1 MLIVK
6 KVIYISLIF
15 ILPCI
20 AMAQDDVKLDKKDNK
35 KGGEKSGRLDN
46 PAIRKSRKDM
56 DKQSAKMDKKK
67 YRSRVK
73 HVKPKGGDDNQD
85 KPDKKEQKK
94 EL

>member
-1 MLIVK
+1 MK
-6 KVIYISLIF
+6 KLIYISFLLV
-15 ILPCI
+15 LPCI

-35 KGGEKSGRLDN
+35 KGGEKSGRVDN
-46 PAIRKSRKDM
+46 PAIRKSRKEM
-56 DKQSAKMDKKK
+56 DKQSAKIDKKK
-67 YRSRVK
+67 YSKRMK